1 MKVILKE
8 EVDNLGTVGDVVDVA
23 RGYARN
29 FLLPQGLALEATTH
43 NIASLDKKR
52 RLHAEKMA
60 KDLEAARLVAAK
72 LDGVVLEFVMK
83 AGETGKLY
91 GSVTNMDL
99 AAALTEMGFA
109 LQRKQILLREPIKRL
124 GRLEVPIK
132 LHRDLTVSVPVSVI
146 PEGEPEAAIP
156 LEDEPAPA
164 PAEEAP
170 AEEAA
175 AEEVPQQ

>member
-43 NIASLDKKR
+43 NIASLEKKR
-52 RLHAEKMA
+52 RLHAEKVA
-60 KDLEAARLVAAK
+60 QDLEAARLVADR

-99 AAALTEMGFA
+99 AGALAEKGFDI
-109 LQRKQILLREPIKRL
+109 QRKHILLREPIKRL
-124 GRLEVPIK
+124 GRIEVPIK
-132 LHRDLTVSVPVSVI
+132 LHRDLTVSIPVAVAA
-146 PEGEPEAAIP
+146 EGEPEVEIP
-156 LEDEPAPA
+156 IEAEAAPA
-164 PAEEAP
+164 PAEEAV
-170 AEEAA
+170 AEEAPK
-175 AEEVPQQ
+175 E

>member
-1 MKVILKE
+1 VKVILKE

-43 NIASLDKKR
+43 NIASLEKKR

-60 KDLEAARLVAAK
+60 KDLEAARLVAEK
-72 LDGVVLEFVMK
+72 MDGVVLEFTMK

-99 AAALTEMGFA
+99 AAALAELGFTI
-109 LQRKQILLREPIKRL
+109 QRKQILLREPIKRL
-124 GRLEVPIK
+124 GRIEVPIK
-132 LHRDLTVSVPVSVI
+132 LHRDLTVSIPVAVMA
-146 PEGEPEAAIP
+146 EGEPEVEIP
-156 LEDEPAPA
+156 IEAEAPPA
-164 PAEEAP
+164 PAEEAT
-170 AEEAA
+170 AEEPPK
-175 AEEVPQQ
+175 E